1 MGWIKLF
8 FVNIFTFLAVA
19 PFISFFILWLVFFSI
34 YKERKK
40 ATTMAMDVTTLFL
53 VISVSAMYNE
63 VFNSGIGFWLI
74 ALFFLLATGLTGNA
88 QHRLKGQLD
97 FMKIYKVVW
106 RLGFLLLSLLYI
118 IFAIIGIIKGLF

>member
-8 FVNIFTFLAVA
+8 FVNILTFLAVA
-19 PFISFFILWLVFFSI
+19 PFISFVIFWFVFYYV

-40 ATTMAMDVTTLFL
+40 ATTMAMDVTTLLL

-63 VFNSGIGFWLI
+63 VFNSRVGFWLI

-88 QHRLKGQLD
+88 QHRLRGQLD
-97 FMKIYKVVW
+97 FKKIYKLVW
-106 RLGFLLLSLLYI
+106 RIGFLLLSLLYI